1 MNPPRTPVDRDA
13 KEAKQ
18 AKHFISQPPPECQ
31 SFTRLASLAPSPFS
45 RHDAGEPN
53 QMRMR
58 GKWMQVEEGGEEE
71 RPLLLLWCLVRK
83 GVFVMLTCVVACKS
97 RHRPGE
103 LARDRQKLAH
113 CGGGDM
119 LRCSGEPWRLEAGA
133 HRGRHSMAH
142 TSFGV
147 RPERSSLHHS
157 SDHRAYFNQTLS
169 RRPSVRASSRDTER
183 CCSLRLYNH
192 TVINAQSGY

>member
-18 AKHFISQPPPECQ
+18 AKHLISQPPPECQ

-83 GVFVMLTCVVACKS
+83 GVFVMLTCIVACKS

-103 LARDRQKLAH
+103 LARDRQSWLTVEAETCCAAQVNHGGWRLVLTAGDTPWRTLLLEFDRSGLPCIIPLTTGHILTKRSRDGLQSGLRRGIRSVAAH
-113 CGGGDM
+113 CDFTII
-119 LRCSGEPWRLEAGA
+119 R
-133 HRGRHSMAH
+133 
-142 TSFGV
+142 
-147 RPERSSLHHS
+147 
-157 SDHRAYFNQTLS
+157 
-169 RRPSVRASSRDTER
+169 
-183 CCSLRLYNH
+183 
-192 TVINAQSGY
+192 